1 VVAVEMVDQ
10 VGQVVVEELE
20 VVLLVNLQ
28 QTQLLQQVM
37 VQQIVEQELVEEELI
52 LQVEHQV
59 MVVLE

>member
-37 VQQIVEQELVEEELI
+37 VQRIVEQELVEEELI